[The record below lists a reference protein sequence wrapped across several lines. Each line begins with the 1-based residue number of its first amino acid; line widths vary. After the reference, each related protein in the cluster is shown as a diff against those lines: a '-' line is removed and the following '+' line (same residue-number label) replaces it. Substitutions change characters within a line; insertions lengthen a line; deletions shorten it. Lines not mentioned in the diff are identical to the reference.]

1 VQSTASI
8 GQPIPDSKPDNTISP
23 IIPFGDESEPKKK
36 TTVDKVSV
44 DRVYASYPTRCVIQN
59 KALGK
64 TEKNKKKIA
73 RLMVEGKT
81 EGELIKAIDWYVR
94 ECTKSKTYMKNF
106 GTFRALNADTAANY
120 LESSFQFVT
129 DAYNAGYDGLI
140 TDFYD
145 QSILN
150 IFRAI
155 SKNPPNPE
163 MGYSAAKLPDGG
175 FRVTLQLGPL
185 RKAGA

>member
-1 VQSTASI
+1 MAMV
-8 GQPIPDSKPDNTISP
+8 DSKKTKIPVNEIVTTAAKETKSPYDPDVALAVFVREIKAPNVQLLRYGNTI
-23 IIPFGDESEPKKK
+23 F
-36 TTVDKVSV
+36 
-44 DRVYASYPTRCVIQN
+44 VIH
-59 KALGK
+59 AGK
-64 TEKNKKKIA
+64 TI
-73 RLMVEGKT
+73 
-81 EGELIKAIDWYVR
+81 
-94 ECTKSKTYMKNF
+94 KNF

-155 SKNPPNPE
+155 SKKPPNPD
-163 MGYSAAKLPDGG
+163 MGYSAAKLSDGG

-185 RKAGA
+185 RKAGT